1 MVKLKSTLLALS
13 MAFVMSNIS
22 FSQSSVEHMEELN
35 TAFAELKDDTW
46 KYLRTITKGK
56 SARKSEKKRSQL
68 LDQYKTQIS
77 VVKSIKPFEGDASL
91 KEATL
96 KYLNLSYTVIKE
108 DYDKIVDMEAVAEES
123 YDAMEAYILANKRAN
138 EKLSTAS
145 DELKVAE
152 STFAE
157 NNNITLT
164 EGEKDRKAQKIE
176 EAAKMLNY
184 YNKVYLIF
192 FKVYKQEAYVL
203 AAQQTQDIAAFEQ
216 NVNALS
222 MEANDALAKLDTMS
236 AYEGDSDLIIAVKKA
251 IEFYKNEAEN
261 EFPKVS
267 DFYIKKDNFEKA
279 NEIME
284 SKKKK
289 DRTQEDVDK
298 FNKAVSEYNEAV
310 NSFNETNETL
320 NKNRSDMLDEWN
332 KSVESFYKTHS

>member
-1 MVKLKSTLLALS
+1 MVRLKSTLLALS
-13 MAFVMSNIS
+13 MTLVMSNLS
-22 FSQSSVEHMEELN
+22 FSQSSVEHMDELSA
-35 TAFAELKDDTW
+35 AFSELKDDTW

-96 KYLNLSYTVIKE
+96 KYLDLSYSVIRE

-123 YDAMEAYILANKRAN
+123 YDAMEAYILANRRAN
-138 EKLSTAS
+138 EKLTAAS
-145 DELKVAE
+145 DELKEAE
-152 STFAE
+152 QTFAE

-176 EAAKMLNY
+176 QAAGMLNY
-184 YNKVYLIF
+184 YNKVYLVF

-203 AAQQTQDIAAFEQ
+203 AAQQAQDIAAFEQ
-216 NVNALS
+216 NVNALA
-222 MEANDALAKLDTMS
+222 MEANSALDILDTMS
-236 AYEGDSDLIIAVKKA
+236 AYNGDKDLIAAAKTA
-251 IEFYKNEAEN
+251 IKFYKNEAEN
-261 EFPKVS
+261 EFTKVS
-267 DFYIKKDNFEKA
+267 DFYIKKDNFDKA

-310 NSFNETNETL
+310 NTFNETNETL
-320 NKNRSDMLDEWN
+320 NKKRSDMLDEWN
-332 KSVESFYKTHS
+332 KSVESFYKAHS